1 MGDAGDIER
10 RAAETSEDAGERE
23 DAAEG
28 DRESAAAAPATP
40 RASDGTRAEAESP
53 VKSAASAPTLT
64 SRIDGLKAEQTA
76 LLQQKQRLAKDLRN
90 AERKRRRLKQK
101 AKTLSDEDLVQLL
114 ALRQKP
120 TSKSLCQSEA
130 APQAP

>member
-1 MGDAGDIER
+1 MGDARDLER
-10 RAAETSEDAGERE
+10 RAAGTSEDAGERQ
-23 DAAEG
+23 DPAES

-40 RASDGTRAEAESP
+40 GARDGTRAEAESP
-53 VKSAASAPTLT
+53 VKSAGSAPSLS

-76 LLQQKQRLAKDLRN
+76 LLLQKKRLAKDLRN

-120 TSKSLCQSEA
+120 TSKNMCEIEA
-130 APQAP
+130 APPAP

>member
-1 MGDAGDIER
+1 MGDAGDLER
-10 RAAETSEDAGERE
+10 RAAGTSEDAGERE
-23 DAAEG
+23 DAAES
-28 DRESAAAAPATP
+28 DRESAAPAPATP
-40 RASDGTRAEAESP
+40 GARDGTRAEAESP

-76 LLQQKQRLAKDLRN
+76 LLQQKKRLAKDLRN

-120 TSKSLCQSEA
+120 TSKSMCEIEA
-130 APQAP
+130 APPAR